1 MEGQAGG
8 GMVGQGTHLIVSIV
22 DVWFVKN
29 R

>member
-8 GMVGQGTHLIVSIV
+8 GMVGQDTHLIVSIV
-22 DVWFVKN
+22 DVWFVRN